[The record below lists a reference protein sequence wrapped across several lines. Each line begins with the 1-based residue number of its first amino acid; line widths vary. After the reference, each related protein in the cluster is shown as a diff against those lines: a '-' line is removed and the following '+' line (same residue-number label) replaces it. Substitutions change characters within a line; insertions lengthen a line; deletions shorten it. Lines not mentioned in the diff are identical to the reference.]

1 MSLINCKVHRELN
14 WIEHCILCSAGDS
27 EQLREGFKRSAYWNS
42 YQTKPAKV
50 IKKEKT

>member
-1 MSLINCKVHRELN
+1 MSLINCKVDRELY
-14 WIEHCILCSAGDS
+14 WIERCIQCSAGDS
-27 EQLREGFKRSAYWNS
+27 EQLSEGFKRSAYWNS